1 MAGVSAESFASR
13 VKQVCDNSKIVVRWV
28 VLSESNHQVKL
39 RIYLRDR
46 TVVSVY
52 YNDENGKT
60 GFAQLRASERILGA
74 DNATENWHWHPRED
88 PSQHAP
94 SDREI
99 TFEEFLK
106 EIENTLK

>member
-1 MAGVSAESFASR
+1 MAGLSAEGFASR
-13 VKQVCDNSKIVVRWV
+13 VKQVCDNSKSVVRFV

-46 TVVSVY
+46 TLVSVY

-60 GFAQLRASERILGA
+60 GFAQISANERIFGA

-88 PSQHAP
+88 PSQHVA
-94 SDREI
+94 SKGEI
-99 TFEEFLK
+99 SFEEFFG
-106 EIENTLK
+106 EIEKSFK

>member
-1 MAGVSAESFASR
+1 MAGVSAENFASQ

-60 GFAQLRASERILGA
+60 GFAQLRANKRILGA

-88 PSQHAP
+88 PSNHIV
-94 SDREI
+94 SDHVI
-99 TFEEFLK
+99 AFEDFLK
-106 EIENTLK
+106 EIEKSLE

>member
-1 MAGVSAESFASR
+1 MAGISAENFASR

-46 TVVSVY
+46 TVASVY

-60 GFAQLRASERILGA
+60 GFSQLRANERILGA

-88 PSQHAP
+88 PTQHVP
-94 SDREI
+94 SDHEI
-99 TFEEFLK
+99 TFEEFLGQVEK
-106 EIENTLK
+106 YVK